1 MDAQD
6 KAVPLEAIRQFFEFS
21 VYLMLATGFVA
32 LALTGKLDWVSVGAG
47 GTVLLYRG
55 LRYVRAS
62 APDLPLGLANRL
74 TILYMLFFPF
84 DLFFLSRALAEGS
97 SNPMLFAA
105 LMATIHLLIFSLG
118 LRLLSAQTQR
128 DYLFLVLLAFGEIL
142 AAAILTV
149 ETHFLV
155 VFGFFLLAGIATF
168 LSLEIQRSSAG
179 AVSVPLA
186 RGTPASIQVSR
197 ALLATSLVVA
207 GGVLAVGSLLFFI
220 LPRYAG
226 GYLSG
231 LNLQPTLIHGFSD
244 NVSLGDIGRI
254 KLSRAVVMRV
264 QVRGDPWQVQGVKWR
279 GIALTEFDGHRWSS
293 QQNHPRPFRSDSNGW
308 FSLPLPSELHPAGT
322 LPVTYRVILEP
333 VATDAVFVAAEVA
346 QVRGGFREPGSR
358 TRGYLVLDSTRS
370 LLNPFHNFARVGYE
384 AVSFLPRVA
393 PETLRSSS
401 PVYPREVRAKY
412 LQLPPQD
419 PRLPQLARE
428 VTRSATNTYDK
439 ASMLELFLRT
449 KFGYTLDLP
458 DTPQADPLA
467 HFLFER
473 KKGHCEYFASSM
485 AVMLRTLGIPSRLAN
500 GFLTGEYNDVGND
513 YIVRARDAHSWVEV
527 YFPGYGWY
535 PFDPTPPD
543 NESQRTGLWAR
554 VNQYLDALEW
564 TWTEWVIN
572 YDFTH
577 QVSLARNLERSSR
590 SWVGEARHAVK
601 RARRAVI
608 DTMKRLQDR
617 MAHSAWSLALAL
629 LLGGVALLLLR
640 GRAVFDWLEETLAL
654 RVRASPRFASHQA
667 SISYQRMLRLLGR
680 RGLVKRP
687 WETPEEFAHSVSR
700 PELLL
705 PVRELTELY
714 NGARFGTLPLDTSRF
729 VALLNLIKT
738 LPENY

>member
-1 MDAQD
+1 
-6 KAVPLEAIRQFFEFS
+6 
-21 VYLMLATGFVA
+21 MLATGFVA
-32 LALTGKLDWVSVGAG
+32 LALTGKLDWVSVGTG
-47 GTVLLYRG
+47 GAVLLYRG
-55 LRYVRAS
+55 LRYLRAS
-62 APDLPLGLANRL
+62 PPDLPLGLANRL

-97 SNPMLFAA
+97 SNPALFAA
-105 LMATIHLLIFSLG
+105 LMATIHLLIFSMG

-128 DYLFLVLLAFGEIL
+128 DYLFLVLLAFGEVL

-155 VFGFFLLAGIATF
+155 VFAFFLLAGIATF

-197 ALLATSLVVA
+197 ALLVTSLVVA
-207 GGVLAVGSLLFFI
+207 GGVLAGGSLLFFI

-226 GYLSG
+226 GYFSG

-244 NVSLGDIGRI
+244 SVSLGDIGRI
-254 KLSRAVVMRV
+254 KLSRAVVMRI

-293 QQNHPRPFRSDSNGW
+293 QEIRPRPLRSDASGW
-308 FSLPLPSELHPAGT
+308 FLPPLPSEVNPATT
-322 LPVTYRVILEP
+322 LPVSYRVILEP

-346 QVRGGFREPGSR
+346 QLRGGFREPGSR
-358 TRGYLVLDSTRS
+358 TRGYLLLDSTRS
-370 LLNPFHNFARVGYE
+370 LLNPFHNFSRVGYE
-384 AVSFLPRVA
+384 AVSFLPRAA
-393 PETLRSSS
+393 PERLRSSRD
-401 PVYPREVRAKY
+401 VYPQEIRAKY
-412 LQLPPQD
+412 LQLAPQD
-419 PRLPQLARE
+419 PRIAQLARE
-428 VTRSATNTYDK
+428 VTRSGKSAYDK

-458 DTPQADPLA
+458 GTPQDDPLA

-485 AVMLRTLGIPSRLAN
+485 AVMLRTLGIPSRIAN

-543 NESQRTGLWAR
+543 NESLRTGLWAR
-554 VNQYLDALEW
+554 LNRYLDALQW
-564 TWTEWVIN
+564 TWSEWVIN
-572 YDFTH
+572 YDFSR

-590 SWVGEARHAVK
+590 SWVSEARLSVQH
-601 RARRAVI
+601 ARRAII

-617 MAHSAWSLALAL
+617 IAHSAWSLALAL
-629 LLGGVALLLLR
+629 LLGVAALLLLR

-654 RVRASPRFASHQA
+654 RAGASPRFAPHQA
-667 SISYQRMLRLLGR
+667 SISYQRLLRLLGR
-680 RGLVKRP
+680 RGLVKQP
-687 WETPEEFAHSVSR
+687 WQTPEEFARSVTR
-700 PELLL
+700 PGLVL

-714 NGARFGTLPLDTSRF
+714 NGARFGSLPLDASRF

-738 LPENY
+738 VPENY